1 MLEADD
7 GDEVPLLSEMV
18 EPTDD
23 TGDPDCG

>member
-1 MLEADD
+1 MLEADE

-23 TGDPDCG
+23 TGELD

>member
-7 GDEVPLLSEMV
+7 GEVLPLLLEMV

-23 TGDPDCG
+23 TGDGDCG